1 MYLNI
6 VNNSF
11 FENRRNKKKEVLY
24 KSKENTE
31 ENNSKKDFQQT
42 NTDTFEEKTFLSIFY
57 GELTTDWLSI
67 NRN

>member
-11 FENRRNKKKEVLY
+11 FENRRNKKKEVL
-24 KSKENTE
+24 SIKEESNKELDIETINDNTF
-31 ENNSKKDFQQT
+31 D
-42 NTDTFEEKTFLSIFY
+42 EKTFLSIFY
-57 GELTTDWLSI
+57 GELTDNWLSI

>member
-11 FENRRNKKKEVLY
+11 FENRRNKKKEVL
-24 KSKENTE
+24 SIKEESNKELDIETINDNTF
-31 ENNSKKDFQQT
+31 D
-42 NTDTFEEKTFLSIFY
+42 EKTFLSIFY
-57 GELTTDWLSI
+57 GELTNNWLSI

>member
-11 FENRRNKKKEVLY
+11 FENRRNKKKEVLSI
-24 KSKENTE
+24 KE
-31 ENNSKKDFQQT
+31 ENIKDSDIKT
-42 NTDTFEEKTFLSIFY
+42 ENYDTFDEKTFLSIFY
-57 GELTTDWLSI
+57 GELTDNWLSI

>member
-11 FENRRNKKKEVLY
+11 FENRRNKKKEIL
-24 KSKENTE
+24 SIKEESNKELDIETINDNTF
-31 ENNSKKDFQQT
+31 D
-42 NTDTFEEKTFLSIFY
+42 EKTFLSIFY
-57 GELTTDWLSI
+57 GELTDNWLSI

>member
-11 FENRRNKKKEVLY
+11 FENRRNKKKEVL
-24 KSKENTE
+24 SIKEESNKELDIETIND
-31 ENNSKKDFQQT
+31 NNFD
-42 NTDTFEEKTFLSIFY
+42 EKTFLSIFY
-57 GELTTDWLSI
+57 GELTNNWLSI

>member
-24 KSKENTE
+24 KTKENTG
-31 ENNSKKDFQQT
+31 ENTSKKDFQQM
-42 NTDTFEEKTFLSIFY
+42 NTETFEEKTFLSIFY
-57 GELTTDWLSI
+57 GELTTNWLSI

>member
-11 FENRRNKKKEVLY
+11 FENRRNKKKEVFLIKEEDNK
-24 KSKENTE
+24 KSDIKTEN
-31 ENNSKKDFQQT
+31 D
-42 NTDTFEEKTFLSIFY
+42 DTFDEKTFLSIFY
-57 GELTTDWLSI
+57 GELTENWLSI